1 MSESKKSEKI
11 IRVNNLVIHAE
22 NVEIID
28 AKDVKFTGKKI
39 ETPDNQRRDPW
50 GFFWGRR
57 PEESRRVQEREREN
71 FDLDTKEN

>member
-22 NVEIID
+22 NVEIND
-28 AKDVKFTGKKI
+28 ANNVKITGKEI
-39 ETPDNQRRDPW
+39 ETPDNRRRDPW

-57 PEESRRVQEREREN
+57 PEESRREQEREREN
-71 FDLDTKEN
+71 FDLDSQEN